1 MPATGLQGGC
11 WLVKAT
17 DKMNEFDRL
26 VEIVATL
33 RSPEGCPWDREQ
45 DHESLKHYLLEEVYE
60 VLEAAD
66 AGVDEKLCGELGDV
80 LLMVVMYAQIGAEQN
95 GFNISDVIARITDK
109 LIYRHPHVFGD
120 IKVADSDEVV
130 DNWEQ
135 LKQHEAGTG
144 QRESALDGIPR
155 SLPALQ
161 QAQELQKKAAR
172 VGFDWDSIEGPWRKL
187 FEEIE
192 ELQEAADNGADEA
205 VAHELGDLLIAVVN
219 LARFLGVYAED
230 ALRAGNR
237 RFEQRFRQVEQQAAA
252 TGRELSEMTL
262 EELDELWEQA
272 KTSQK
277 K

>member
-1 MPATGLQGGC
+1 ME
-11 WLVKAT
+11 
-17 DKMNEFDRL
+17 EFDRL
-26 VEIVATL
+26 VEVVATL

-45 DHESLKHYLLEEVYE
+45 DHQSLKHYLLEEVYE

-66 AGVDEKLCGELGDV
+66 TGADEKLCGELGDV
-80 LLMVVMYAQIGAEQN
+80 LLMIVMYAQIAAEQN
-95 GFNISDVIARITDK
+95 GFNISDVIACITAK

-120 IKVADSDEVV
+120 VEVAESDEVV

-135 LKQHEAGTG
+135 LKRHEADTG
-144 QRESALDGIPR
+144 PRQSALDGVPKA
-155 SLPALQ
+155 LPALQ

-192 ELQEAADNGADEA
+192 ELREAAGSGQDEA
-205 VAHELGDLLIAVVN
+205 IAHELGDLLIAVVN
-219 LARFLGVYAED
+219 LGRFLDVYAED

-272 KTSQK
+272 KIAQNR
-277 K
+277 

>member
-1 MPATGLQGGC
+1 ME
-11 WLVKAT
+11 
-17 DKMNEFDRL
+17 EFDRF
-26 VEIVATL
+26 VEVVATL

-45 DHESLKHYLLEEVYE
+45 DHASLRHYLLEEVYE

-66 AGVDEKLCGELGDV
+66 TGADEKLCGELGDV
-80 LLMVVMYAQIGAEQN
+80 LLMVVMYAQIAAEQD
-95 GFNISDVIARITDK
+95 GFDISDVIARITAK
-109 LIYRHPHVFGD
+109 LIHRHPHVFGD
-120 IKVADSDEVV
+120 VEVADSDEVV

-135 LKQHEAGTG
+135 LKQHEADTG
-144 QRESALDGIPR
+144 PRQSALDGVPK

-192 ELQEAADNGADEA
+192 ELREAADSCSDEA
-205 VAHELGDLLIAVVN
+205 VAHELGDLLFAVVN
-219 LARFLGVYAED
+219 LARFLDVYAED
-230 ALRAGNR
+230 ALRVGNR

-252 TGRELSEMTL
+252 QGRKLSEMTL

-272 KTSQK
+272 KIDQDR
-277 K
+277 

>member
-1 MPATGLQGGC
+1 ME
-11 WLVKAT
+11 
-17 DKMNEFDRL
+17 EFDRL
-26 VEIVATL
+26 VEVVATL

-45 DHESLKHYLLEEVYE
+45 DHASLRHYLLEEVYE

-66 AGVDEKLCGELGDV
+66 TGADEKLCGELGDI
-80 LLMVVMYAQIGAEQN
+80 LLMIVMYAQIAAEQD
-95 GFNISDVIARITDK
+95 GFDISDVIARITDK

-120 IKVADSDEVV
+120 VEVADSDEVV

-135 LKQHEAGTG
+135 LKQHEADTG
-144 QRESALDGIPR
+144 PRQSVLDGVPK

-172 VGFDWDSIEGPWRKL
+172 VGFDWKSIEGPWRKL

-192 ELQEAADNGADEA
+192 ELREAADSGADEA
-205 VAHELGDLLIAVVN
+205 VAHEIGDLLLAAVN
-219 LARFLGVYAED
+219 LARFLDVYAED
-230 ALRAGNR
+230 ALRVGNR

-252 TGRELSEMTL
+252 QGRKLSEMTL

-272 KTSQK
+272 KIAQNR
-277 K
+277 

>member
-1 MPATGLQGGC
+1 ME
-11 WLVKAT
+11 
-17 DKMNEFDRL
+17 EFDRL
-26 VEIVATL
+26 VEVVATL

-45 DHESLKHYLLEEVYE
+45 DHQSLKHYLLEEVYE

-66 AGVDEKLCGELGDV
+66 TGSDEKLCGELGDV
-80 LLMVVMYAQIGAEQN
+80 LLMVIMYAQIAAEQN
-95 GFNISDVIARITDK
+95 GFNISDVITRITDK

-120 IKVADSDEVV
+120 VRVADADEVV
-130 DNWEQ
+130 RNWEQ
-135 LKQHEAGTG
+135 LKQHEADTG
-144 QRESALDGIPR
+144 PRQSALDGIPK

-161 QAQELQKKAAR
+161 QAQELQKKVAR

-192 ELQEAADNGADEA
+192 ELQEVADRGADEA

-219 LARFLGVYAED
+219 LARFLDVYAED
-230 ALRAGNR
+230 ALRVGNR

-252 TGRELSEMTL
+252 AGRKLSEMTL

-272 KTSQK
+272 KIAQNR
-277 K
+277 

>member
-1 MPATGLQGGC
+1 ME
-11 WLVKAT
+11 
-17 DKMNEFDRL
+17 EFDRL
-26 VEIVATL
+26 VEVVATL

-45 DHESLKHYLLEEVYE
+45 DHASLRHYLLEEVYE

-66 AGVDEKLCGELGDV
+66 IGADEKLCGELGDV
-80 LLMVVMYAQIGAEQN
+80 LLMVVMYTQIAAEQD

-120 IKVADSDEVV
+120 VEVADSDEVV

-135 LKQHEAGTG
+135 LKQHEADTG
-144 QRESALDGIPR
+144 PRQSALDGIPR

-161 QAQELQKKAAR
+161 QAQELQEKAAR

-192 ELQEAADNGADEA
+192 ELQEAADNGAEEA
-205 VAHELGDLLIAVVN
+205 VTHELGDLLIAVVN
-219 LARFLGVYAED
+219 LARFLDVYAED

-252 TGRELSEMTL
+252 MGRELSEMTL

-277 K
+277 R

>member
-1 MPATGLQGGC
+1 MA
-11 WLVKAT
+11 
-17 DKMNEFDRL
+17 EFDRL
-26 VEIVATL
+26 VEVVATL

-45 DHESLKHYLLEEVYE
+45 DHASLRHYLLEEVYE
-60 VLEAAD
+60 ALEAAD
-66 AGVDEKLCGELGDV
+66 TSADEKLCGELGDV
-80 LLMVVMYAQIGAEQN
+80 LLMVVMYAQIAAEQKD
-95 GFNISDVIARITDK
+95 FDISDVIARITDK

-120 IKVADSDEVV
+120 AEVADSDEVV
-130 DNWEQ
+130 HNWEQ
-135 LKQHEAGTG
+135 LKQHEADMGPR
-144 QRESALDGIPR
+144 QSALDGIPR

-192 ELQEAADNGADEA
+192 ELQEAADSGAEEA
-205 VAHELGDLLIAVVN
+205 VAHELGDLLIAAVN
-219 LARFLGVYAED
+219 LARFLDVYAED

-252 TGRELSEMTL
+252 AGRKLSEMSL

-277 K
+277 R

>member
-1 MPATGLQGGC
+1 ME
-11 WLVKAT
+11 
-17 DKMNEFDRL
+17 EFDRL
-26 VEIVATL
+26 VDIVATL

-45 DHESLKHYLLEEVYE
+45 DHESIKHCLVEEVYE
-60 VLEAAD
+60 VLEAVD
-66 AGVDEKLCGELGDV
+66 AGADEKLCAELGDV
-80 LLMVVMYAQIGAEQN
+80 LLVVVMYAQIAAEQN

-109 LIYRHPHVFGD
+109 LIHRHPHVFGD
-120 IKVADSDEVV
+120 VEVADSDEVV

-135 LKQHEAGTG
+135 LKTQEADTG
-144 QRESALDGIPR
+144 PRQSALDGIPR

-172 VGFDWDSIEGPWRKL
+172 VGFDWDSIEGPWSKL

-192 ELQEAADNGADEA
+192 ELQEAADSGSDEA
-205 VAHELGDLLIAVVN
+205 VAHEIGDLLIAAVN
-219 LARFLGVYAED
+219 LARFLQVYAED
-230 ALRAGNR
+230 ALRVGNR

-277 K
+277 R

>member
-1 MPATGLQGGC
+1 MA
-11 WLVKAT
+11 
-17 DKMNEFDRL
+17 EFDRL

-45 DHESLKHYLLEEVYE
+45 DHASLRHYLLEEVYE

-66 AGVDEKLCGELGDV
+66 TSADEKLCGELGDV
-80 LLMVVMYAQIGAEQN
+80 LLMVVMYAQIAAEQN
-95 GFNISDVIARITDK
+95 GFSISDVIARITDK

-120 IKVADSDEVV
+120 VEVADSDEVV

-135 LKQHEAGTG
+135 LKQHEADAGP
-144 QRESALDGIPR
+144 RESALDGVPK

-192 ELQEAADNGADEA
+192 ELQEAADSGTEEA
-205 VAHELGDLLIAVVN
+205 VAHELGDLLLAVVN
-219 LARFLGVYAED
+219 LARFLDVYAED
-230 ALRAGNR
+230 ALRVGNR

-252 TGRELSEMTL
+252 AGRKLSEMTL

-272 KTSQK
+272 KIAQNR
-277 K
+277 